1 MKKRIFALA
10 IAVMMIISA
19 VSVSAATVKHQ
30 PNADKATYTVTY
42 DGLTPGAMYGMLV
55 LSGTDDNFT
64 VNEDNILYIDQA
76 TADADGKI
84 TFTEFALKG
93 AAPSDDDFDE
103 SSVYIGGGNMTSAE
117 WVGILE
123 KLMEYIKGDI
133 NGDGSIDINDA
144 VTLFQHSLLPD
155 VFPIDY
161 TGLTD
166 FNKDGSLDLSDAVLL
181 FQHSL
186 LPDVFPLD

>member
-10 IAVMMIISA
+10 LAVMMVISA
-19 VSVSAATVKHQ
+19 VSVSAAAVNHQ

-93 AAPSDDDFDE
+93 AAPSEDSFIP
-103 SSVYIGGGNMTSAE
+103 SSVYIGGGNLTSAE

-123 KLMEYIKGDI
+123 KLLAFIFGDI
-133 NGDGSIDINDA
+133 TGDGKVNKQDLLRLAKYFAGWDVEITDGASD
-144 VTLFQHSLLPD
+144 VTGDGKVNKQDLLRLAKYFAGWD
-155 VFPIDY
+155 VA
-161 TGLTD
+161 L
-166 FNKDGSLDLSDAVLL
+166 GSK
-181 FQHSL
+181 
-186 LPDVFPLD
+186 

>member
-1 MKKRIFALA
+1 MKKRIFALTL
-10 IAVMMIISA
+10 AVLMIISVA
-19 VSVSAATVKHQ
+19 SVSAAPSKHQ
-30 PNADKATYTVTY
+30 PNSDKATYTVTY

-55 LSGTDDNFT
+55 LSGTDDEFA
-64 VNEDNILYIDQA
+64 VSEDNILYIDQA
-76 TADADGKI
+76 TADKDGKI
-84 TFTEFALKG
+84 TFPAFALKG
-93 AAPSDDDFDE
+93 PAPTDDKFVE

-144 VTLFQHSLLPD
+144 VALFQHSLLPD

-166 FNKDGSLDLSDAVLL
+166 FNKDGALDLSDAVLL